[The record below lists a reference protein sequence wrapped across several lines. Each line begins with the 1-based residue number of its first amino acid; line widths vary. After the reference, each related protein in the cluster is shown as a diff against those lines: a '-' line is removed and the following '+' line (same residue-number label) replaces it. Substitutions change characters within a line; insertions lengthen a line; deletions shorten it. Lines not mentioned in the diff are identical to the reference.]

1 MTSATYSH
9 RMVAATC
16 MAVMIAALSAVAVP
30 ALAAP
35 SNSAGS
41 AAGQPNATPPPFAGT
56 DVSAIIAKVKPS
68 IVAVGTFER
77 LRSPQFQF
85 RGTGFAVGD
94 GTLIA
99 TNAHVLPGV
108 VDIDDNESIAILLP
122 ESGAGGPVVP
132 QVRSATRVAVDP
144 ASDLALLK
152 LDGAPLPPLA
162 LRDSASVREGQFV
175 LMTGYPIG
183 AVLGPFPATHR
194 GMISSITPIAI
205 PQANSTAL
213 KSAVVRRLATGSFPV
228 FQLDATAYPGNSGS
242 PIYDPATGEVLG
254 IVNMVFVKGTK
265 EAALTEPSGITY
277 AIPANHLA
285 ALLKSAAKAK

>member
-1 MTSATYSH
+1 MKF
-9 RMVAATC
+9 
-16 MAVMIAALSAVAVP
+16 AVLAAL
-30 ALAAP
+30 ALAAAT
-35 SNSAGS
+35 SV
-41 AAGQPNATPPPFAGT
+41 AAPVGVAAPIAAQAPAVAPPGVEADIP
-56 DVSAIIAKVKPS
+56 AIIAKVKPS

-108 VDIDDNESIAILLP
+108 VDSDDNESIAILLP
-122 ESGAGGPVVP
+122 GSDGRNA
-132 QVRSATRVAVDP
+132 QVRSATRIELDP

-152 LDGAPLPPLA
+152 VEGAPLPPLK
-162 LRDSASVREGQFV
+162 LHDSASVREGQFV

-183 AVLGPFPATHR
+183 AILGPYPATHR
-194 GMISSITPIAI
+194 GMISAITPIAI
-205 PQANSTAL
+205 PQANSTVL
-213 KSAVVRRLATGSFPV
+213 KSAVVRRLASGSYPV

-242 PIYDPATGEVLG
+242 PIYDPDTGEVLG

-277 AIPANHLA
+277 AIPASHLE
-285 ALLKSAAKAK
+285 ALLKTLAKR